1 MGVIAFTIGVFLV
14 PFLFMGNTFS
24 EAFYRAMTIM
34 VVASP
39 CALVISTPATVLSA
53 IGGAA
58 RRGILIK
65 GGSHLERAAKVDI
78 VAIDKTGTLTVGKP
92 SLTEIVTPDGIHP
105 VSTPLPEEVMAL
117 LRAAA
122 ALEAKSEHPLAHAIV
137 QSAEKLGIECPSA
150 SDFQSTAGKGAEA
163 TIDSIRYLIGSER
176 LFRELNATGLDAL
189 AKISQPMQSDGKTC
203 VWLGSRDGDQV
214 KALAVL
220 AMADTIRPAAR
231 DLVKQLK
238 ALGVKKV
245 VMLTGDQQL
254 VAEAI
259 ARESHVD
266 EVRAELLPA
275 DKLEVIRKLKTEGTV
290 MMVGDGVND
299 APALAISDLG
309 VAMGAAGTDVAM
321 ETADIV
327 LMGDRLENI
336 PLLLAHTRRAKRV
349 LIQNLVFASAVI
361 VFLIFAALGF
371 SLPLPL
377 GVIGHEGSTVLV
389 CLNGLRLLMIGKPGN

>member
-14 PFLFMGNTFS
+14 PFLFQGATFAH
-24 EAFYRAMTIM
+24 AFYRAMTIM

-65 GGSHLERAAKVDI
+65 GGSHLERAAKIDI

-92 SLTEIVTPDGIHP
+92 SLTDIVTTSGIHP
-105 VSTPLPEEVMAL
+105 VSDVLPNEAIPL
-117 LRAAA
+117 LRVAA
-122 ALEAKSEHPLAHAIV
+122 ALEARSEHPLAHAIV
-137 QSAEKLGIECPSA
+137 KSATVLGIEAPPA
-150 SDFQSTAGKGAEA
+150 TDFQSTAGKGAEA
-163 TIDSIRYLIGSER
+163 TIEDARYLVGSER
-176 LFRELNATGLDAL
+176 LFRELNATGLACL
-189 AKISQPMQSDGKTC
+189 AELSQVLQDNGKTC
-203 VWLGSRDGDQV
+203 VWLGSRAGDQV
-214 KALAVL
+214 TALAVL

-231 DLVKQLK
+231 HLTEDLHR
-238 ALGVKKV
+238 LGVRKV
-245 VMLTGDQQL
+245 VMLTGDHQL
-254 VAEAI
+254 VANAI
-259 ARESHVD
+259 ARETKVD
-266 EVRAELLPA
+266 EVRAQLLPA
-275 DKLEVIRKLKTEGTV
+275 DKLEFIRGLKKEGTV

-299 APALAISDLG
+299 APALAMSDVG

-349 LIQNLVFASAVI
+349 LLQNLIFASAVI
-361 VFLIFAALGF
+361 VVLICAALGF
-371 SLPLPL
+371 SLALPL
-377 GVIGHEGSTVLV
+377 GVVGHEGSTVLV
-389 CLNGLRLLMIGKPGN
+389 CLNGLRLLLIGKALA